1 MARQKTTRRGE
12 APRRSLTSNAVK
24 ILHDRFIKGRPH
36 RLKSLRSE
44 RQKAHI
50 AAQIYRLRTEAG
62 LSQKALAD
70 LIGTTQSVISRL
82 EDADYSGH
90 SIQTLKRIADVLNCE
105 LEVSIVPCPHKSGR
119 HYAHTG

>member
-1 MARQKTTRRGE
+1 MAKQKITKD
-12 APRRSLTSNAVK
+12 AVE
-24 ILHDRFIKGRPH
+24 ILHSRYIKGKPH
-36 RLKSLRSE
+36 QLEALKEE

-82 EDADYSGH
+82 EDADYTGH

-105 LEVSIVPCPHKSGR
+105 LEVSLVSHKD
-119 HYAHTG
+119 HFAHTG